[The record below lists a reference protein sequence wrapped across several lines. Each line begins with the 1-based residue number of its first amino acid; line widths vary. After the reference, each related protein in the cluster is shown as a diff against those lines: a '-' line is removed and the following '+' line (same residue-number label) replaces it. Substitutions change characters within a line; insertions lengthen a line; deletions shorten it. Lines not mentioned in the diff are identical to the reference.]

1 MIHHKHK
8 FIFVHVPKCGG
19 TAIEKFF
26 LEKDNISLDW
36 RVRAPIC
43 HLSAEHKKEY
53 MLHQGTHFALWK
65 FPKDWREEYFSFS
78 FVRNPWSK
86 MVSCYKYFAKTFKDI
101 SFEEYIIR
109 FGNQEEYYPHKNP
122 FKRVHFG
129 EQHKLVEGCN
139 FIGRFENLQDD
150 FNKVCEHI
158 NIKAEQLPKE
168 NISKNRTHY
177 TEYYNTKTKDIVFNK
192 CEKDIKLFKYEF
204 ES

>member
-1 MIHHKHK
+1 MIYHKHK

-26 LEKDNISLDW
+26 LEKENISLNW
-36 RVRAPIC
+36 RVRAPLN
-43 HLSAEHKKEY
+43 HLPAEHKKEY
-53 MLHQGTHFALWK
+53 MLHQGTHFSLGK

-86 MVSCYKYFAKTFKDI
+86 MVSCYKYFAHTPKDI

-109 FGNQEEYYPHKNP
+109 FGNQEEYYTHKNP
-122 FKRVHFG
+122 FKRVHFS
-129 EQHKLVEGCN
+129 EQYKFVKGCN

-150 FNKVCEHI
+150 FNKACEHI

-192 CEKDIKLFKYEF
+192 YEKDIKLFKYEF